1 VNFGPLA
8 DLASGFFIP
17 GFLEVVAVRAF
28 SNPVPDEKVSRL
40 ILKHYFR
47 DLSEAVNSDVVV
59 VGAGPSGLVCAFTL
73 ADEGYRVTVLDRR
86 LAPGGGIWGG
96 AMGFNKVV
104 LQKDVAG
111 ILREAEIP
119 FEEDENA
126 LVVSAPLFASKL
138 IARASAHPRVKLL
151 NLMTAVD
158 LHVTGE
164 RVTGVVVNQS
174 AIEMEGLHVD
184 PMVLRALAVLDAT
197 GHEAVLVTLY
207 SRRTGLS
214 LVRESFMNA
223 ERGEEDVV
231 ANTRMVAPGLF
242 VAGMAANNVAGGC
255 RMGPIFGGML
265 LSGKKAA
272 HLIGKYLKGVAKEVS
287 G

>member
-1 VNFGPLA
+1 MNFGPLA

>member
-1 VNFGPLA
+1 MGHLPTWQVA
-8 DLASGFFIP
+8 FFIP

-47 DLSEAVNSDVVV
+47 DLSEAVDSDVVV

-272 HLIGKYLKGVAKEVS
+272 HLIGEYLKGVAKEVS